1 MTSHPIARFRALH
14 ELTLDAF
21 GELVGV
27 KKSVVSKWENG
38 IAPSPQSAIEVERA
52 TGIPRHELRP
62 DLWTPPSTKGAAA

>member
-1 MTSHPIARFRALH
+1 MAEHPIAQYRALH

-21 GELVGV
+21 GGLVGV

-38 IAPSPQSAIEVERA
+38 VAPSPQSAIEVERV

-62 DLWTPPSTKGAAA
+62 DLWVRPSAVASSR